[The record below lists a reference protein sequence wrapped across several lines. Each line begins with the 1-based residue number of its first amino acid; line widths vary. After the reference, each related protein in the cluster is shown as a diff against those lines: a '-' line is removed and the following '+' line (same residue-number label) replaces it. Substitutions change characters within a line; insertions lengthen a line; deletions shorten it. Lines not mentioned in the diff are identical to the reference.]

1 MDYIIKQRL
10 VNIETMART
19 QQEIAQQ
26 ILRDIQGIY
35 GYCDGMAS
43 VARNYTTTYTPQ
55 FNQESNGYQ
64 EIVSQ
69 SPAVQIKTVE
79 EIIQEVKEMI
89 IELKI
94 KGSIRQRTNG
104 LIELRTQAFGS
115 IYGRTKTELE
125 QKLTNKLKEVNN
137 KEKRVT
143 KKIVPLLSEF
153 YKSDYL
159 QHKKNQNLAQSTIS
173 GIETNFAFI
182 MASGFD
188 KSLTAYKSK
197 EIEDFLY
204 GVKETRKRQVLQGL
218 FNNMFNRAATL
229 GLIKS
234 NPCATIEKMQH
245 ETKTGKA
252 FSFVEMREFFNGIIC
267 DNNLTDT
274 QKKYYIFV
282 WLTGARRNE
291 ALGLN
296 KKDVDFDNKILTIH
310 GTKTNGS
317 DRDVP
322 LTPLVEKLLKS
333 IITDNGQYFPIS
345 SNKASNAIRKH
356 LKKHKLHDLRHTFG
370 TIQICVEKVNSKTVS
385 LWLGHSTIETT
396 LRIYTHPEQLD
407 KGTFLRG
414 DLTEEEKNV
423 IYRSKYQEI
432 LEIIK
437 SYLE

>member
-1 MDYIIKQRL
+1 MNEFIKAQLDGIELSSQR
-10 VNIETMART
+10 
-19 QQEIAQQ
+19 IATE
-26 ILRDIQGIY
+26 
-35 GYCDGMAS
+35 
-43 VARNYTTTYTPQ
+43 ARNISLRLTAIFGYSAGHESGVQYWLQ
-55 FNQESNGYQ
+55 NQSNCSALSIFNQGNGYQ
-64 EIVSQ
+64 EIVSR
-69 SPAVQIKTVE
+69 PKTIE
-79 EIIQEVKEMI
+79 EIIKEVQEMI

-94 KGSIRQRTNG
+94 KGSVRQRSNG
-104 LIELRTQAFGS
+104 LIEFRSNALGS
-115 IYGRTKTELE
+115 IYGRTKEEIE
-125 QKLTNKLKEVNN
+125 QKLTEKLKEVS
-137 KEKRVT
+137 KEKKSTR
-143 KKIVPLLSEF
+143 KAAPLLSKF
-153 YKSDYL
+153 YKNDYL
-159 QHKKNQNLAQSTIS
+159 QHKKNQNLAENTIS

-204 GVKETRKRQVLQGL
+204 RVKETRKRQVLQGL

-245 ETKTGKA
+245 ETKMGRA
-252 FSFVEMREFFNGIIC
+252 FSFVEMREFFNGVIH
-267 DNNLTDT
+267 DNDLTDT

-291 ALGLN
+291 ALGVK
-296 KKDVDFDNKILTIH
+296 KKDVDFENKILTIH

-333 IITDNGQYFPIS
+333 ITADNDQYFPIS
-345 SNKASNAIRKH
+345 SNKASNVGRKH

-370 TIQICVEKVNSKTVS
+370 TIQICVENVNPKTVS
-385 LWLGHSTIETT
+385 LWLGHATIETT

-414 DLTEEEKNV
+414 NLTEEEKTA

-432 LEIIK
+432 LEIITA
-437 SYLE
+437 YLK